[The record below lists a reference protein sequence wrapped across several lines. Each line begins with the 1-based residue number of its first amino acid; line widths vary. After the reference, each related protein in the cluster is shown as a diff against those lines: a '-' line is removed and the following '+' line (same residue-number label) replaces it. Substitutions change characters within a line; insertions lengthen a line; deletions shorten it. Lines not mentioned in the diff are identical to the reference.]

1 MSEVALTEQL
11 DQAIDLMLRDPDGS
25 APIVEHQIAR
35 LVGMVAELRELTRTE
50 FKARLR
56 AELER
61 EVSMSTARQSP
72 EKREGVR
79 AVIPYVVVSDV
90 HQEIDFI
97 KRVFGAEGR
106 VYGLGSQGGFHSE
119 YRIGD
124 SPLMI
129 GGGGKGSKWQGTPV
143 PAGVHIYVENVD
155 GAYPQGMEGGAS
167 SLMPPPDQGDGG

>member
-25 APIVEHQIAR
+25 APIVEHQIAE
-35 LVGMVAELRELTRTE
+35 LVGMVAELRELPRTE

-79 AVIPYVVVSDV
+79 AVTPYVVVSDV

-129 GGGGKGSKWQGTPV
+129 GGGGKGSKWQGT
-143 PAGVHIYVENVD
+143 AGPRSPLCVFVAAVGTYYPSVD
-155 GAYPQGMEGGAS
+155 SARQQGCCAH
-167 SLMPPPDQGDGG
+167 